1 MLEYAAPGSALL
13 EQQLAE
19 GPELAD
25 AGLEDAKEDAASAG
39 VASDA
44 LLPAESHPSAAVL
57 PAAGQ
62 PPIVAESLFVSASAV
77 ETVPDAPEDVMT
89 AAVTAV
95 DTVAVAEPATDADV
109 HPGDAALIGM
119 LAPETTADLPATNR
133 DTTEMLADGSDPV
146 TSAIS
151 AVEAATVAGAV
162 QEIAELPSTAA
173 AAVADVLEAT
183 MEEMT
188 ADETER
194 LAATPAEVQFADM
207 MQAAG
212 QLEPQDPA
220 AAQPGSAAVA
230 AAQDGEVLRV
240 GSKRPKWDAPAPASA
255 GAAETI
261 NSSFFF
267 LCTTAARVLRK
278 VGTRCVEPSCAQMR
292 LHRTPAWRFG
302 LAAAES
308 CYLSSAWQ

>member
-1 MLEYAAPGSALL
+1 MLE
-13 EQQLAE
+13 EQLAE

-57 PAAGQ
+57 PAADQ
-62 PPIVAESLFVSASAV
+62 APIIAESLDVSVSAV
-77 ETVPDAPEDVMT
+77 ETVPDTPEDVMT
-89 AAVTAV
+89 AAVTAI

-119 LAPETTADLPATNR
+119 LAPEMTADLPATNR
-133 DTTEMLADGSDPV
+133 DTTEMLADGSDAV
-146 TSAIS
+146 TNAIA
-151 AVEAATVAGAV
+151 AVEAATVAGAL

-188 ADETER
+188 GDETER
-194 LAATPAEVQFADM
+194 LAATPAEVQFSDM
-207 MQAAG
+207 LQAATVANGTEANGTAGLGMRGAAGPPPPAILRASGETDGVAVPAAVAADG

-220 AAQPGSAAVA
+220 AAQPGPAAVA
-230 AAQDGEVLRV
+230 AAQDGEVVRV
-240 GSKRPKWDAPAPASA
+240 GSKRPKWDAPAPAPA

-261 NSSFFF
+261 AFVFF
-267 LCTTAARVLRK
+267 LSLHNQQHV
-278 VGTRCVEPSCAQMR
+278 SCGR
-292 LHRTPAWRFG
+292 
-302 LAAAES
+302 
-308 CYLSSAWQ
+308 